1 MTVYENFEKD
11 KELVS
16 IPLNLQE
23 VNACKIY
30 SITFSVCFLKFIV
43 IVFWFKRL
51 IKNIPWINVQG
62 CGLHQVKPLNI
73 LFLVKL
79 KKSFSS
85 WISFS
90 LKCKYRLVHSLPL
103 LFVMKKS
110 NKLIWNQKSCL
121 FGLRIPL
128 LSVFLCISQFLFQ
141 EQQDNRVYM
150 SFFKKLLTT
159 WICQKHLGIHVLVDY
174 RLVV

>member
-1 MTVYENFEKD
+1 MTAYENFEKD

-16 IPLNLQE
+16 ILVNLQE

-30 SITFSVCFLKFIV
+30 SITFPVSFLKFIV

-51 IKNIPWINVQG
+51 IKNVPWINVQG
-62 CGLHQVKPLNI
+62 SGLHQVKPLNI
-73 LFLVKL
+73 LFLVKP

-110 NKLIWNQKSCL
+110 NKLIWNQKTCL

-128 LSVFLCISQFLFQ
+128 LSVFYIYLNFYFKCSKIIGSTWVFLKSCWQLEFVKSIW
-141 EQQDNRVYM
+141 EFM
-150 SFFKKLLTT
+150 S
-159 WICQKHLGIHVLVDY
+159 
-174 RLVV
+174 

>member
-30 SITFSVCFLKFIV
+30 SITFSVSFLKFII

-62 CGLHQVKPLNI
+62 SGLHQVKPLNI
-73 LFLVKL
+73 LFLVKP

-90 LKCKYRLVHSLPL
+90 LKCKYILVHSLPL

-110 NKLIWNQKSCL
+110 NKLMKSENLFIWFKDST
-121 FGLRIPL
+121 F
-128 LSVFLCISQFLFQ
+128 V
-141 EQQDNRVYM
+141 
-150 SFFKKLLTT
+150 SFFMY
-159 WICQKHLGIHVLVDY
+159 ISIFISSAA
-174 RLVV
+174 R